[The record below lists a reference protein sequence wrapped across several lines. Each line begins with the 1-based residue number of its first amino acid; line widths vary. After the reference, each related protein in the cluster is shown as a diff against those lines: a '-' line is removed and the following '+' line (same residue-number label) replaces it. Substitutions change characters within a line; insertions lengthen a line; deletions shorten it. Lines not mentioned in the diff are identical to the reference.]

1 MYKTPQRL
9 STVMLLALVLG
20 IALAGC
26 GGGQNEGNAGGSG
39 GEDLTS
45 VKYLTSF
52 GTFGRDAYVYVAL
65 DKGFFSDVG
74 LEVDVSPGSGTADVM
89 KLVSAE
95 TADFGTGDASTAL
108 ITEANQDL
116 GLTAIAAVQQRS
128 LAALLAL
135 EGSGIENP
143 EDLAGKTLAD
153 TPGSTNRI
161 LLPFYAERAGFDSE
175 SVEFVPA
182 SPPDLPK
189 LLASGQ
195 ADVIGQFVVGEP
207 LIEKAAGGE
216 EAVVLPYSDYLPD
229 LYGNVVMAREDM
241 IENDP
246 DLVKRFVNALTKG
259 LEYSINNPEETA
271 EILTQYHEEQ
281 DPEIAS
287 EEVSIMADY
296 VSPPDFEGS
305 IGSIDRGRI
314 SASIELLEQAGALEG
329 DISAEEFVAAEEVV
343 PGN

>member
-1 MYKTPQRL
+1 MGRIFQRVL
-9 STVMLLALVLG
+9 TVMILALVLG
-20 IALAGC
+20 VALSGC
-26 GGGQNEGNAGGSG
+26 GSSQNEDNGEASG
-39 GEDLTS
+39 GEDLMS

-65 DKGFFSDVG
+65 DKGFFKDVG
-74 LEVDVSPGSGTADVM
+74 LDVDVLPGSGTADVM
-89 KLVSAE
+89 KLISAG
-95 TADFGTGDASTAL
+95 TADFGAGDASTAL

-116 GLTAIAAVQQRS
+116 GLSAIAAVYQRS

-135 EGSGIENP
+135 ERSGIETP

-161 LLPFYAERAGFDSE
+161 LLPYYAERAGFNSE

-207 LIEKAAGGE
+207 LIEKAARGE

-241 IENDP
+241 IEKDP
-246 DLVKRFVNALTKG
+246 DLVKRFTNALTRG
-259 LEYSINNPEETA
+259 LEYSINHPEETA
-271 EILTQYHEEQ
+271 EILTQYQEEQ
-281 DPEIAS
+281 DPEIAA

-296 VSPPDFEGS
+296 VVPPDFEAP
-305 IGSIDRGRI
+305 IGSIDRERV
-314 SASIELLEQAGALEG
+314 SASIELLEQAGAIEG
-329 DISAEEFVAAEEVV
+329 DITAEEFVAPKEVTPV
-343 PGN
+343 E